1 MGESIKLDLKDAG
14 REVVGWVHLA
24 QNVDELRA
32 IVYTVFN
39 RRA

>member
-1 MGESIKLDLKDAG
+1 
-14 REVVGWVHLA
+14 VGWVHLA

-39 RRA
+39 RRAW